1 MRTKLNPVAQ
11 VPTMQLQ
18 PAAHGPPLILPASVL
33 LTSGAQTPGKDPAP
47 GLFPR
52 QKICSR
58 KDELGKRQRRS
69 KEEKK
74 DKSKGRIVLIE
85 KEEKQSRGRS

>member
-1 MRTKLNPVAQ
+1 
-11 VPTMQLQ
+11 
-18 PAAHGPPLILPASVL
+18 
-33 LTSGAQTPGKDPAP
+33 
-47 GLFPR
+47 
-52 QKICSR
+52 
-58 KDELGKRQRRS
+58 LGKRQRRS